1 MVGEICSIAIG
12 CGEEVTMFGG
22 VVEGN
27 YGGDETEFSC
37 NCFDIGVGY
46 GFRRV
51 RVVGL
56 SGVGPHPLS

>member
-22 VVEGN
+22 VVEGS
-27 YGGDETEFSC
+27 YGVD
-37 NCFDIGVGY
+37 Y

-51 RVVGL
+51 RVAGL
-56 SGVGPHPLS
+56 SGVGPHPVS